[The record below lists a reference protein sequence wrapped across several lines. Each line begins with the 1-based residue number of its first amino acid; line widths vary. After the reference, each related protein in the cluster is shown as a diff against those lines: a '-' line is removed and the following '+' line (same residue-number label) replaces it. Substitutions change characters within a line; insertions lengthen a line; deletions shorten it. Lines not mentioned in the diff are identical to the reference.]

1 MRTTIRTDRWWVTS
15 SCERNYSPSWKC
27 DHLFDH
33 FPCACVCVSADG
45 GPVFPVFFMVV
56 WLDDSML
63 NFSSISSWY
72 SSETRA
78 SSSAISTGD
87 WFVAAHSG
95 YEADQPWGPW
105 LPVGTKQTDVQGKK
119 KKKCWQDL
127 RILLSEIIAPTVR
140 DAHHCCCTGRWVLI
154 CACGNFREN
163 NDSPF

>member
-1 MRTTIRTDRWWVTS
+1 MEQRKQWKQQQKSDLNKDHIRTKKS
-15 SCERNYSPSWKC
+15 ERTDDESPAPVKKITAQVGNVIIN
-27 DHLFDH
+27 LIIYL
-33 FPCACVCVSADG
+33 VCVRREGGGAGGRGGVDG

-95 YEADQPWGPW
+95 YEADQP
-105 LPVGTKQTDVQGKK
+105 
-119 KKKCWQDL
+119 
-127 RILLSEIIAPTVR
+127 
-140 DAHHCCCTGRWVLI
+140 
-154 CACGNFREN
+154 
-163 NDSPF
+163 